1 MGVFMAEGQFLFDL
15 DYTEFSET
23 WSQKNLSK
31 LQQKFD
37 TSPVNLSQS
46 LLISEETEGTYW
58 LLVDFENE
66 KSYNIRKTNDTTV
79 EISEKPNM
87 GKGSDFLFNA
97 GPMHP
102 RLKSSIGTHVGTIDA
117 LKKLNFNIVDLE
129 DLKRSNLSDKKL
141 SFEAVYPDLEVAYE
155 MLNEI
160 LAAPRDALVNL
171 SSRDVKQLID
181 YVLQSYEM
189 TQKIIGFAI
198 ENRDENIRK
207 QHDLLLNEIRK
218 FCENVKASLFHIAG
232 YLSSR
237 TVKQLKDEF
246 KNTVTDAEEKFN
258 KAISDEVGKLQK
270 IGVEINDQQAEVL
283 QKSEEKLKEIEQ
295 THLKYQNQLVEEPIS
310 KYKMLFEK
318 QAKKHRNMSWV
329 WLGVTGLLGVVFG
342 VVFWQLLTFL
352 GSAVNQENLL
362 SVLLSNLFA
371 KGFYLSL
378 IFLILNRVL
387 KNYGAEK
394 HLEVI
399 NTHRKN
405 ALETFETF
413 AGATDKPETREQVL
427 LAATKTIFD
436 PNQTG
441 YLSGKSSSSDTT
453 NPGQLIFKE
462 IISPKSSSGSD

>member
-1 MGVFMAEGQFLFDL
+1 MNERQKSFTWDYEQFNGIWRENGLI
-15 DYTEFSET
+15 
-23 WSQKNLSK
+23 K
-31 LQQKFD
+31 LQQEFANRNV
-37 TSPVNLSQS
+37 TLSRS
-46 LLISEETEGTYW
+46 LIINTDAEMTNW
-58 LLVDFENE
+58 LLADFET
-66 KSYNIRKTNDTTV
+66 KKTYEIKKENDTTV
-79 EISEKPNM
+79 EVSEGLDMEKR
-87 GKGSDFLFNA
+87 SDFLNGTGPILSLLREGIATHA
-97 GPMHP
+97 G
-102 RLKSSIGTHVGTIDA
+102 TVDA
-117 LKKLNFNIVDLE
+117 LKRMHFDKFNMENFKSSV
-129 DLKRSNLSDKKL
+129 LSESRL
-141 SFEAVYPDLEVAYE
+141 SFESVYPELQDTNE
-155 MLNEI
+155 MLQEI
-160 LAAPRDALVNL
+160 LT
-171 SSRDVKQLID
+171 SSRESLIGLSYNDVEQIKSHVIQFYDIVKNIEGFEAKGENFRDTHAALLQNICHFREAVKQSL
-181 YVLQSYEM
+181 LQAA
-189 TQKIIGFAI
+189 T
-198 ENRDENIRK
+198 
-207 QHDLLLNEIRK
+207 
-218 FCENVKASLFHIAG
+218 
-232 YLSSR
+232 YLSTK
-237 TVKQLKDEF
+237 TVEQLKDEF
-246 KNTVTDAEEKFN
+246 KNTVTNAEEKFN
-258 KAISDEVGKLQK
+258 KAISEEIEKLQK
-270 IGVEINDQQAEVL
+270 IGGEINDQQAEVL

-318 QAKKHRNMSWV
+318 QAKKHGNMSWV